1 MIVKSVL
8 VLTSLMATCTGP
20 TTSTEQRC
28 PSVEVLLHLHNPG
41 WDVDRM
47 SRIAWR
53 ESRCTAAIRSTT
65 ADTGLLQIN
74 DVNHPYLEGALGEP
88 VDSSTLMDP
97 IQNVRAAAA
106 LYRYWERVNGNGYQP
121 WKATDN

>member
-106 LYRYWERVNGNGYQP
+106 LFTYWERVNGNGYQP